1 MIAHLRGH
9 PILIHYT
16 LLNAPAATL
25 NAPAAALNAPA
36 AALNAPIAVLSAPAS
51 ATCLDGV

>member
-9 PILIHYT
+9 PNLIHYT
-16 LLNAPAATL
+16 LL

-36 AALNAPIAVLSAPAS
+36 AALNAPTAAHSAPAS

>member
-1 MIAHLRGH
+1 MIAHLLGH
-9 PILIHYT
+9 QNLIHYT
-16 LLNAPAATL
+16 LL

-36 AALNAPIAVLSAPAS
+36 AVLNAPTAAHSAPAS